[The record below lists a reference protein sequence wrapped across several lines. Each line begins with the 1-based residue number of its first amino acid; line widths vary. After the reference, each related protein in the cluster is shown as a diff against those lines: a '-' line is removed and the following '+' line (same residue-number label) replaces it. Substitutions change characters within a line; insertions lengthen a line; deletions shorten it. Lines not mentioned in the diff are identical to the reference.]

1 MNQIKA
7 ALSLMAAGLP
17 MLLAAQ
23 EQNPP
28 VASNTEDAD
37 STLMVHQLDDVVV
50 NALRVGHNA
59 PFAHANINKK
69 EIKELNTG
77 VDLPFLLDQT
87 ASVLVNSDAGNGVGY
102 TDIRIRGTDNNRI
115 NLTINGVPI
124 NDPESQGVFFVNFP
138 DVASSTSSIQIQRGV
153 GASTNGSGAFG
164 ASINISNLA
173 QEYSASARL
182 SNSVGSYGLLRHSLN
197 LASGM
202 LKGGFQFDLRLSKIS
217 SDGYVER
224 SSADLKSFQFL
235 AGWRSKNNKSRLK
248 FNLFSGTEKT
258 GQAWNGVLEQD
269 LAENRRMNEL
279 GLKEDGTYYRN
290 QTDNYQQ
297 DYYQLFW
304 DQQLSHHWDL
314 NTGIFLTRGKGYYDE
329 YRIDEK
335 YSDYFLPS
343 PVIGGDTI
351 PTTSLTR
358 QLWLDNYYYGV
369 LLNLKYRAP
378 GRALVLGGSA
388 LQYDAKHYGYVNW
401 AANGGVPEAYQWYH
415 LPAYKNDANI
425 YAKAEQQFGLN
436 WLGTLDLQYR
446 YVNYEIQGFRKN
458 IDIRQENVYG
468 FFNPKAG
475 ITYLGARSR
484 AYFSFAMAGKEPN
497 RNDFEAGIVEVPKP
511 ERLYDYE
518 LGYQYFSKSSSFSAN
533 LYYMFYRDQLILT
546 GKINDV
552 GAYTRSN
559 VDESYR
565 AGIEL
570 EAKHRFSKKFSAFA
584 NATLSQN
591 KIKAF
596 TEYIDDYDNGGQQ
609 EVLHKNTDIALS
621 PNAIAQAG
629 ISYEPFDFA
638 KDQSLRLSLHGKY
651 VSRQYLDN
659 TSNNGRSIQPYT
671 LFNFNLNY
679 TTSLFKQ
686 HDVSIIA
693 GVNNLLNKKYESKGY
708 TFSYYWGGL
717 QTYNYYFPQAGRN
730 YNLTLVL
737 EI

>member
-1 MNQIKA
+1 
-7 ALSLMAAGLP
+7 
-17 MLLAAQ
+17 
-23 EQNPP
+23 
-28 VASNTEDAD
+28 
-37 STLMVHQLDDVVV
+37 
-50 NALRVGHNA
+50 
-59 PFAHANINKK
+59 
-69 EIKELNTG
+69 
-77 VDLPFLLDQT
+77 
-87 ASVLVNSDAGNGVGY
+87 
-102 TDIRIRGTDNNRI
+102 
-115 NLTINGVPI
+115 
-124 NDPESQGVFFVNFP
+124 
-138 DVASSTSSIQIQRGV
+138 
-153 GASTNGSGAFG
+153 
-164 ASINISNLA
+164 
-173 QEYSASARL
+173 
-182 SNSVGSYGLLRHSLN
+182 
-197 LASGM
+197 
-202 LKGGFQFDLRLSKIS
+202 
-217 SDGYVER
+217 
-224 SSADLKSFQFL
+224 
-235 AGWRSKNNKSRLK
+235 
-248 FNLFSGTEKT
+248 
-258 GQAWNGVLEQD
+258 
-269 LAENRRMNEL
+269 
-279 GLKEDGTYYRN
+279 
-290 QTDNYQQ
+290 
-297 DYYQLFW
+297 
-304 DQQLSHHWDL
+304 
-314 NTGIFLTRGKGYYDE
+314 
-329 YRIDEK
+329 
-335 YSDYFLPS
+335 
-343 PVIGGDTI
+343 
-351 PTTSLTR
+351 
-358 QLWLDNYYYGV
+358 
-369 LLNLKYRAP
+369 
-378 GRALVLGGSA
+378 
-388 LQYDAKHYGYVNW
+388 
-401 AANGGVPEAYQWYH
+401 
-415 LPAYKNDANI
+415 
-425 YAKAEQQFGLN
+425 
-436 WLGTLDLQYR
+436 
-446 YVNYEIQGFRKN
+446 
-458 IDIRQENVYG
+458 
-468 FFNPKAG
+468 KAG

-546 GKINDV
+546 GKVNAV
-552 GAYTRSN
+552 GAYTGIN
-559 VDESYR
+559 VDKSYR

-570 EAKHRFSKKFSAFA
+570 EAKHRFAKKFSAFA

-679 TTSLFKQ
+679 NTSLFKQ